1 MRSIMMIR
9 NDNSPWENM
18 EESSQRRV
26 DSETEH
32 NLFWITDL
40 EGKYGFCLQS
50 KNIFKDIKPPASLKG
65 ISVLKRNSNH
75 KNGELFLVLNK
86 KEDWQIFH
94 TLCED
99 LISIT
104 HKYDN
109 DESMISAVEVRLK
122 RWQQLFRYERN
133 IVLSLEA
140 QMGLFSEL
148 LTLREILVPKVGIEQ
163 SIISWVGA
171 DFDKQDF
178 LLANA
183 IIEVKSYR
191 TSKSPI
197 VHISSLQQLY
207 SDKEPLYLL
216 TYGLTQV
223 DNGLSIDILV
233 NDIYEL
239 LENKS
244 AEVRDIFDNRL
255 IEYGFIPELIEKSL
269 FKFTVDK
276 RRVYYITDEFPKILP
291 QSVSSQIL
299 TVKYAID
306 LLQCSEFEADI
317 ENIII
322 R

>member
-1 MRSIMMIR
+1 MIR

>member
-1 MRSIMMIR
+1 MIS
-9 NDNSPWENM
+9 NENSPWKNM
-18 EESSQRRV
+18 QESSQRRV
-26 DSETEH
+26 DFETDH
-32 NLFWITDL
+32 DLFWITDL

-50 KNIFKDIKPPASLKG
+50 KNVFKDIKPPANLKG
-65 ISVLKRNSNH
+65 ISILKRNSNH
-75 KNGELFLVLNK
+75 NYGELFLVLNK
-86 KEDWQIFH
+86 KEDWQIFY

-104 HKYDN
+104 HKYDT
-109 DESMISAVEVRLK
+109 DEAMISAVEIRLK
-122 RWQQLFRYERN
+122 RWQQLLRYERN

-148 LTLREILVPKVGIEQ
+148 LTLKEILVPKVGVEQ
-163 SIISWVGA
+163 SVVSWVGA

-197 VHISSLQQLY
+197 VNISSLQQLY

-216 TYGLTQV
+216 TYGLTQA
-223 DNGLSIDILV
+223 DNGVSIDALV
-233 NDIYEL
+233 EDIYGL

-244 AEVRDIFDNRL
+244 AQLRDIFDDRL
-255 IEYGFIPELIEKSL
+255 IEYGFIPELIERSL
-269 FKFTVDK
+269 FKFIVDK
-276 RRVYYITDEFPKILP
+276 RRVFYISDEFPKILP
-291 QSVSSQIL
+291 QSVGSQIL
-299 TVKYAID
+299 TVKYSID
-306 LLQCSEFEADI
+306 LLQCSEFEVGI
-317 ENIII
+317 ESINI

>member
-1 MRSIMMIR
+1 MIQ
-9 NDNSPWENM
+9 NELSPWDEM
-18 EESSQRRV
+18 QESSQRRV
-26 DSETEH
+26 DIETEH

-50 KNIFKDIKPPASLKG
+50 KNIFKDIKAPANLKG
-65 ISVLKRNSNH
+65 ISILKRNSNDSY
-75 KNGELFLVLNK
+75 GELFLVLNK

-109 DESMISAVEVRLK
+109 DEAMISAVEIRLK
-122 RWQQLFRYERN
+122 RWQQLLRYERN

-148 LTLREILVPKVGIEQ
+148 LTLKEILVPKVGVEQ
-163 SIISWVGA
+163 SIVSWVGA

-197 VHISSLQQLY
+197 VNISSLQQLY

-216 TYGLTQV
+216 TYGLTQA
-223 DNGLSIDILV
+223 DNGVSIDRLV
-233 NDIYEL
+233 KDIYAL

-244 AEVRDIFDNRL
+244 AEIRDIFDNKL

-269 FKFTVDK
+269 FKFIVDK
-276 RRVYYITDEFPKILP
+276 RRTYYISDEFPKILP

-299 TVKYAID
+299 TVKYSID
-306 LLQCSEFEADI
+306 LLQCSEFEVDI
-317 ENIII
+317 ENISI

>member
-1 MRSIMMIR
+1 MIN
-9 NDNSPWENM
+9 NDTSPWNGM

-26 DSETEH
+26 DFETEH

-50 KNIFKDIKPPASLKG
+50 KNIFDTIKSPANLKG
-65 ISVLKRNSNH
+65 ISILKRNSNH
-75 KNGELFLVLNK
+75 NYGELFLVLNK
-86 KEDWQIFH
+86 KEDWQIFY
-94 TLCED
+94 TLCQD

-104 HKYDN
+104 HKYED
-109 DESMISAVEVRLK
+109 DKAMISAVEVRLK
-122 RWQQLFRYERN
+122 RWQQLLRYERN

-148 LTLREILVPKVGIEQ
+148 LTLKEILVPKVGIEQ
-163 SIISWVGA
+163 AIVSWVGA

-197 VHISSLQQLY
+197 VTISSLQQLY

-216 TYGLTQV
+216 TYGLTQT
-223 DNGLSIDILV
+223 DNGTSIDKLV
-233 NDIYEL
+233 QDIYEM

-255 IEYGFIPELIEKSL
+255 IEYGFIPELIESSL
-269 FKFTVDK
+269 FKFIVDK
-276 RRVYYITDEFPKILP
+276 RRTYYVSESFPKILP
-291 QSVSSQIL
+291 PTVASQIL
-299 TVKYAID
+299 TVKYSID
-306 LLQCSEFEADI
+306 LLQCDEFEIDI
-317 ENIII
+317 NKIEI

>member
-1 MRSIMMIR
+1 MINNR
-9 NDNSPWENM
+9 NPWLNM
-18 EESSQRRV
+18 KESAQRRV
-26 DSETEH
+26 ESVNTH
-32 NLFWITDL
+32 SIYWITDL

-109 DESMISAVEVRLK
+109 DEAMIAAVEVRLK
-122 RWQQLFRYERN
+122 RWQQLLRYERN

-148 LTLREILVPKVGIEQ
+148 LTLKEILVPKVGIEQ
-163 SIISWVGA
+163 SVISWVGA

-216 TYGLTQV
+216 TYGLTQA
-223 DNGLSIDILV
+223 DNGMSIDILV
-233 NDIYEL
+233 NDVYEL

-244 AEVRDIFDNRL
+244 AEVRDIFDNKL

-269 FKFTVDK
+269 FKFIVDK
-276 RRVYYITDEFPKILP
+276 RRIYDITDEFPKILP
-291 QSVSSQIL
+291 QDVSSQIL
-299 TVKYAID
+299 TVKYSID
-306 LLQCSEFEADI
+306 LLQCSEFEVDI

>member
-1 MRSIMMIR
+1 MIQ
-9 NDNSPWENM
+9 NEPSPWHEM
-18 EESSQRRV
+18 QESSQRRV
-26 DSETEH
+26 DIETEH

-50 KNIFKDIKPPASLKG
+50 KNIFKDIKAPANLKG
-65 ISVLKRNSNH
+65 ISILKRNSNDSY
-75 KNGELFLVLNK
+75 GELFLVLNK

-109 DESMISAVEVRLK
+109 DEAMISAVEIRLK
-122 RWQQLFRYERN
+122 RWQQLLRYERN

-148 LTLREILVPKVGIEQ
+148 LTLKEILVPKVGVEQ
-163 SIISWVGA
+163 SIVSWVGA

-197 VHISSLQQLY
+197 VNISSLQQLY

-216 TYGLTQV
+216 TYGLTQA
-223 DNGLSIDILV
+223 DNGVSIDRLV
-233 NDIYEL
+233 KDIYAL

-244 AEVRDIFDNRL
+244 AEIRDIFDNRL

-269 FKFTVDK
+269 FKFIVDK
-276 RRVYYITDEFPKILP
+276 CRTYYISDEFPKILP

-299 TVKYAID
+299 TVKYSID
-306 LLQCSEFEADI
+306 LLQCSEFEVDI
-317 ENIII
+317 ENISI

>member
-1 MRSIMMIR
+1 MT
-9 NDNSPWENM
+9 NSKNPWESM
-18 EESSQRRV
+18 QESSQRRV
-26 DSETEH
+26 DFETEH

-50 KNIFKDIKPPASLKG
+50 KNIFETIKSPANLKG
-65 ISVLKRNSNH
+65 ISILKRNSNH
-75 KNGELFLVLNK
+75 NYRELFLVLNK
-86 KEDWQIFH
+86 KEDWQIFY
-94 TLCED
+94 TLCQD

-104 HKYDN
+104 HKYED
-109 DESMISAVEVRLK
+109 DKAMINAVEIRLK
-122 RWQQLFRYERN
+122 RWQQLLRYERN

-148 LTLREILVPKVGIEQ
+148 LTLKEILVPKVGVEQ
-163 SIISWVGA
+163 AIISWVGA

-197 VHISSLQQLY
+197 INISSLQQLY

-216 TYGLTQV
+216 SYGLTQT
-223 DNGLSIDILV
+223 DNGISVDKLV
-233 NDIYEL
+233 QDIYEM
-239 LENKS
+239 LETKS

-255 IEYGFIPELIEKSL
+255 IEYGFIPELIESSL
-269 FKFTVDK
+269 FKFIVDK
-276 RRVYYITDEFPKILP
+276 RRAYYVSDSFPKILP
-291 QSVSSQIL
+291 PTVASQIL
-299 TVKYAID
+299 TVKYSID
-306 LLQCSEFEADI
+306 LLQCDEFEIDI
-317 ENIII
+317 NKIEI

>member
-1 MRSIMMIR
+1 MI
-9 NDNSPWENM
+9 NSENPWKNM
-18 EESSQRRV
+18 QESSQRRV
-26 DSETEH
+26 DIETEH

-50 KNIFKDIKPPASLKG
+50 KNIFKDIKAPANLKG
-65 ISVLKRNSNH
+65 ISILKRNSNDSY
-75 KNGELFLVLNK
+75 GELFLVLNK

-109 DESMISAVEVRLK
+109 DEAMISAVEIRLK
-122 RWQQLFRYERN
+122 RWQQLLRYERN

-148 LTLREILVPKVGIEQ
+148 LTLKEILVPKVGVEQ
-163 SIISWVGA
+163 SIVSWVGA

-197 VHISSLQQLY
+197 VNISSLQQLY

-216 TYGLTQV
+216 TYGLTQA
-223 DNGLSIDILV
+223 DNGVSIDRLV
-233 NDIYEL
+233 KDIYAL

-244 AEVRDIFDNRL
+244 AEIRDIFDNRL

-269 FKFTVDK
+269 FKFIVDK
-276 RRVYYITDEFPKILP
+276 RRTYYISDEFPKILP

-299 TVKYAID
+299 TVKYSID
-306 LLQCSEFEADI
+306 LLQCSEFEVDI
-317 ENIII
+317 ENMSI

>member
-1 MRSIMMIR
+1 MIK
-9 NDNSPWENM
+9 NFNPWEDM
-18 EESSQRRV
+18 RESSQRRINSKI
-26 DSETEH
+26 DH

-50 KNIFKDIKPPASLKG
+50 KNVFKDIKPPANLKG
-65 ISVLKRNSNH
+65 ISILKRNSNH
-75 KNGELFLVLNK
+75 NYGELFLVLNK
-86 KEDWQIFH
+86 KEDWQIFY
-94 TLCED
+94 TLCEN

-109 DESMISAVEVRLK
+109 DEAMISAVEIRLK
-122 RWQQLFRYERN
+122 RWQQLLRYERN

-148 LTLREILVPKVGIEQ
+148 LTLKEILVPKVGVEQ
-163 SIISWVGA
+163 SVVSWVGA

-197 VHISSLQQLY
+197 VNISSLQQLY

-216 TYGLTQV
+216 AYGLTQA
-223 DNGLSIDILV
+223 DNGVSIDALV
-233 NDIYEL
+233 EDIYGL

-244 AEVRDIFDNRL
+244 AQLRDIFDDRL
-255 IEYGFIPELIEKSL
+255 IEYGFIPELIERSL
-269 FKFTVDK
+269 FKFIVDK
-276 RRVYYITDEFPKILP
+276 RRVFYISDEFPKILP
-291 QSVSSQIL
+291 QSVGSQIL
-299 TVKYAID
+299 TVKYSID
-306 LLQCSEFEADI
+306 LLQCSEFEVGI
-317 ENIII
+317 ESINI

>member
-1 MRSIMMIR
+1 MIK
-9 NDNSPWENM
+9 NDTNPWKNM
-18 EESSQRRV
+18 QESSQRRV
-26 DSETEH
+26 DFETDH
-32 NLFWITDL
+32 NIFWITDL

-50 KNIFKDIKPPASLKG
+50 KKIFKDIKAPANLKG
-65 ISVLKRNSNH
+65 ISILKRNSNH
-75 KNGELFLVLNK
+75 NYGELFLVLNK

-109 DESMISAVEVRLK
+109 DEAMISAVEVRLK
-122 RWQQLFRYERN
+122 RWQQLLRYERN

-148 LTLREILVPKVGIEQ
+148 LTLKEILVSKVGIEQ
-163 SIISWVGA
+163 SIVSWVGA

-216 TYGLTQV
+216 TYGLTQA
-223 DNGLSIDILV
+223 DNGLSIDTLV
-233 NDIYEL
+233 QDIYKL

-244 AEVRDIFDNRL
+244 AQLRDIFDNRL
-255 IEYGFIPELIEKSL
+255 IEYGFIPELIESSL
-269 FKFTVDK
+269 FKFIVDK
-276 RRVYYITDEFPKILP
+276 RKVFYISDEFPKILP

-299 TVKYAID
+299 TVKYSID
-306 LLQCSEFEADI
+306 LLQCSGFEIDI
-317 ENIII
+317 EKISL

>member
-1 MRSIMMIR
+1 MIN
-9 NDNSPWENM
+9 NDNSPWKGM

-26 DSETEH
+26 DFETEH

-50 KNIFKDIKPPASLKG
+50 KNIFDTIKSPANLKG
-65 ISVLKRNSNH
+65 ISILKRNSNH
-75 KNGELFLVLNK
+75 NYGELFLVLNK
-86 KEDWQIFH
+86 KEDWQIFY
-94 TLCED
+94 TLCQD

-104 HKYDN
+104 HKYED
-109 DESMISAVEVRLK
+109 DKAMISAVEVRLK
-122 RWQQLFRYERN
+122 RWQQLLRYERN

-148 LTLREILVPKVGIEQ
+148 LTLKEILVPKVGVEQ
-163 SIISWVGA
+163 AIVSWVGA

-197 VHISSLQQLY
+197 VTISSLQQLY

-216 TYGLTQV
+216 TYGLTQT
-223 DNGLSIDILV
+223 DNGTSIDKLV
-233 NDIYEL
+233 QDIYEM

-255 IEYGFIPELIEKSL
+255 IEYGFIPELIESSL
-269 FKFTVDK
+269 FKFIVDK
-276 RRVYYITDEFPKILP
+276 QRTYYVSESFPKILP
-291 QSVSSQIL
+291 PTVASQIL
-299 TVKYAID
+299 TVKYSID
-306 LLQCSEFEADI
+306 LLQCDEFEIDI
-317 ENIII
+317 NKIEI

>member
-1 MRSIMMIR
+1 MI
-9 NDNSPWENM
+9 NSENPWKNM
-18 EESSQRRV
+18 QESSQRRV
-26 DSETEH
+26 DIETEH

-50 KNIFKDIKPPASLKG
+50 KNIFKDIKAPANLKG
-65 ISVLKRNSNH
+65 ISILKRNSNDSY
-75 KNGELFLVLNK
+75 GELFLVLNK

-109 DESMISAVEVRLK
+109 DEAMISAVEIRLK
-122 RWQQLFRYERN
+122 RWQQLLRYERN

-148 LTLREILVPKVGIEQ
+148 LTLKEILVPKVGVEQ
-163 SIISWVGA
+163 SIVSWVGA

-197 VHISSLQQLY
+197 VNISSLQQLY

-216 TYGLTQV
+216 TYGLTQA
-223 DNGLSIDILV
+223 DNGVSIDRLV
-233 NDIYEL
+233 KDIYAL

-244 AEVRDIFDNRL
+244 AEIRDIFDNRL

-269 FKFTVDK
+269 FKFIVDK
-276 RRVYYITDEFPKILP
+276 RRTYYISDEFPKILP

-299 TVKYAID
+299 TVKYSID
-306 LLQCSEFEADI
+306 LLQCSEFEVDI
-317 ENIII
+317 ENISI

>member
-1 MRSIMMIR
+1 MMIN
-9 NDNSPWENM
+9 NDNSPWKGM

-26 DSETEH
+26 DFETEH

-50 KNIFKDIKPPASLKG
+50 KNTFDNINPPANLKG
-65 ISVLKRNSNH
+65 ISILKRNSNH
-75 KNGELFLVLNK
+75 NYGELFLVLNK
-86 KEDWQIFH
+86 KEDWQIFY
-94 TLCED
+94 TLCQD

-104 HKYDN
+104 HKYED
-109 DESMISAVEVRLK
+109 DKAMIGAVEIRLK
-122 RWQQLFRYERN
+122 RWQQLLRHERN

-148 LTLREILVPKVGIEQ
+148 LTLKEILVPKVGVEQ
-163 SIISWVGA
+163 SIVSWVGA

-197 VHISSLQQLY
+197 VTISSLQQLY

-216 TYGLTQV
+216 TYGLTQT
-223 DNGLSIDILV
+223 DNGTSIDKLV
-233 NDIYEL
+233 QDIYEM

-244 AEVRDIFDNRL
+244 AEVSDIFDNRL
-255 IEYGFIPELIEKSL
+255 IEYGFIPELIESSL
-269 FKFTVDK
+269 FKFIVDK
-276 RRVYYITDEFPKILP
+276 RRAYYVSESFPKILP
-291 QSVSSQIL
+291 PTVASQIL
-299 TVKYAID
+299 TVKYSID
-306 LLQCSEFEADI
+306 LLQCYEFEIDI
-317 ENIII
+317 NKIEI